1 VNWERITADA
11 VRRVEV
17 CAVREQL
24 MNAMTSSEQ
33 IAGGDPTTNEFEG
46 EIREFVRKDVAPW
59 RKRPDRVDASAD
71 TQAADNVSMLVQRV
85 AGASMSEIDNVI
97 EELRTMR
104 EYLRSE
110 GERVQ
115 REIAGYATV
124 SQTAAASMKVIAESM
139 SQWRSASGAPTPP
152 PYRG

>member
-1 VNWERITADA
+1 MSATTTSGQVAE
-11 VRRVEV
+11 
-17 CAVREQL
+17 EQ
-24 MNAMTSSEQ
+24 TSS
-33 IAGGDPTTNEFEG
+33 GEFEG

-59 RKRPDRVDASAD
+59 RKRPERTEMSTD
-71 TQAADNVSMLVQRV
+71 TQSDNVSMLVQRV

-97 EELRTMR
+97 DELRGMR
-104 EYLRSE
+104 EFLRSE

-139 SQWRSASGAPTPP
+139 AQWRNASGATTPP
-152 PYRG
+152 PFRG

>member
-1 VNWERITADA
+1 
-11 VRRVEV
+11 
-17 CAVREQL
+17 
-24 MNAMTSSEQ
+24 MSAMTSSEH
-33 IAGGDPTTNEFEG
+33 IAGENPTTNEFEG

-59 RKRPDRVDASAD
+59 RKRPERTDMAE
-71 TQAADNVSMLVQRV
+71 TQAENVSMLVQRV

-97 EELRTMR
+97 EELRGMR
-104 EYLRSE
+104 EFLRSE

-139 SQWRSASGAPTPP
+139 AQWRSGSGPTAPS
-152 PYRG
+152 RG

>member
-1 VNWERITADA
+1 
-11 VRRVEV
+11 
-17 CAVREQL
+17 
-24 MNAMTSSEQ
+24 MNAMTSSEH
-33 IAGGDPTTNEFEG
+33 IAGDNPATNEFEG

-59 RKRPDRVDASAD
+59 RKRPERADASAD
-71 TQAADNVSMLVQRV
+71 TQAENVSMLVQRV

-124 SQTAAASMKVIAESM
+124 SHTAAASMKVIAESM
-139 SQWRSASGAPTPP
+139 AQWRSASGSPTPP
-152 PYRG
+152 PFR

>member
-1 VNWERITADA
+1 MSELDRFRLDGRVALIPGGGGAIGTAMA
-11 VRRVEV
+11 TALAGAGARVAIV
-17 CAVREQL
+17 
-24 MNAMTSSEQ
+24 
-33 IAGGDPTTNEFEG
+33 
-46 EIREFVRKDVAPW
+46 DVTQ
-59 RKRPDRVDASAD
+59 DRVDASAD
-71 TQAADNVSMLVQRV
+71 TQADNVSMLVQRV

-97 EELRTMR
+97 EELRSMR

-139 SQWRSASGAPTPP
+139 AQWRSASGSPTPP
-152 PYRG
+152 PFRG

>member
-1 VNWERITADA
+1 MSAT
-11 VRRVEV
+11 
-17 CAVREQL
+17 
-24 MNAMTSSEQ
+24 TSSGQVAEEQ
-33 IAGGDPTTNEFEG
+33 TSGGEFEG

-59 RKRPDRVDASAD
+59 RKRPERTEVATE
-71 TQAADNVSMLVQRV
+71 TQAENVSMLVQRV

-97 EELRTMR
+97 EELRGMR
-104 EYLRSE
+104 EFLRSE

-139 SQWRSASGAPTPP
+139 AQWRSGSGATTPP
-152 PYRG
+152 PFRG